1 MAKLLCINA
10 ETYREGLNN
19 IGDILGVFEDNHPF
33 TPRELVAFD
42 IIEVKGMTREECQ
55 AKLPIVE
62 TKEGFTDKATN
73 TFVSRSEIG
82 TVLGIPEGDV
92 GLADTTKYDR
102 TTLWNDKGEWKV
114 MVKRPKYQ
122 HTLASVD
129 PKVLTDFASKD
140 SKAVETA
147 LQSITKTATLEAVNK
162 ETKIDLVSGNATSL
176 KG

>member
-10 ETYREGLNN
+10 ITFREGLNN

-42 IIEVKGMTREECQ
+42 IIEVKGMTREEVQ

-62 TKEGFTDKATN
+62 TKEGFTDKATGD
-73 TFVSRSEIG
+73 FIEGIEKPADKEI
-82 TVLGIPEGDV
+82 TDLN
-92 GLADTTKYDR
+92 R
-102 TTLWNDKGEWKV
+102 TTLWNDNGEWKV
-114 MVKRPKYQ
+114 MAKKPKYQ

-129 PKVLTDFASKD
+129 PKVITDFVSKD
-140 SKAVETA
+140 NKVVETA
-147 LQSITKTATLEAVNK
+147 IASICKTATLEVVNK
-162 ETKIDLVSGNATSL
+162 ETKIDLVSGKATSL